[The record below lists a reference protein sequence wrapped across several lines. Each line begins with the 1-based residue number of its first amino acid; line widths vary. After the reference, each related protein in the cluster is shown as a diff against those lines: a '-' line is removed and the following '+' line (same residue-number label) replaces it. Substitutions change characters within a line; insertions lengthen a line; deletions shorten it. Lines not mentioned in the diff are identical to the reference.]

1 MLDGSAKSIALS
13 FLDEPTT
20 SDAAS
25 LTNAAS
31 AKVMVRSAT
40 SSALAWLV
48 AFPVSVRVTTVS
60 LVRVNT
66 GVIPVG
72 TLETDTP
79 TAVLPPGPAPVA
91 KVSPVRVAVTLP
103 GTEPSLAAA
112 SVKLPR

>member
-1 MLDGSAKSIALS
+1 MKLIPRS

-40 SSALAWLV
+40 SLALAWLV
-48 AFPVSVRVTTVS
+48 ALPVNVRVTTVS

-66 GVIPVG
+66 AVSPGG
-72 TLETDTP
+72 TLEADTP
-79 TAVLPPGPAPVA
+79 AAVVPDDAAA
-91 KVSPVRVAVTLP
+91 KVSPVIVAVTLP
-103 GTEPSLAAA
+103 ETEPSLAAC
-112 SVKLPR
+112 SVKLPE